1 MGERSIGS
9 CSSEVLYK
17 ELQLQMMQALIL
29 VVYGKKK
36 ERLSVRKCQGGLGT
50 EGIFWPVC
58 TAERLCYIKGNTASS
73 FLKHFVCS
81 FKLLLFIYLIG
92 NEKSH
97 QKTKN

>member
-36 ERLSVRKCQGGLGT
+36 GAFICEKMPGGIRGRGDLLASMYSRKVVL
-50 EGIFWPVC
+50 
-58 TAERLCYIKGNTASS
+58 Y
-73 FLKHFVCS
+73 
-81 FKLLLFIYLIG
+81 
-92 NEKSH
+92 
-97 QKTKN
+97 